1 MDEDKET
8 KEWMRKYG
16 INKVRG
22 GSYAAPTL
30 TAGQMD
36 TLKREINH
44 AEGRCLR
51 CGGEGHMARACPQAR
66 KEEGPEARKE
76 EGPEAR
82 KEEAPTAKIS
92 HTMLARAKA
101 RAKAQVRAQVR
112 AQAAY
117 HNVVVPMDVE

>member
-1 MDEDKET
+1 
-8 KEWMRKYG
+8 
-16 INKVRG
+16 
-22 GSYAAPTL
+22 
-30 TAGQMD
+30 
-36 TLKREINH
+36 
-44 AEGRCLR
+44 
-51 CGGEGHMARACPQAR
+51 MARACPQ
-66 KEEGPEARKE
+66 ARKE